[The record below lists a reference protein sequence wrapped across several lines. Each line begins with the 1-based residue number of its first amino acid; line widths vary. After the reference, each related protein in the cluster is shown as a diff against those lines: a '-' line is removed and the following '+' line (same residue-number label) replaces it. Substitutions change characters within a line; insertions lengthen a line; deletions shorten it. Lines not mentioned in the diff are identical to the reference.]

1 MVILIKDN
9 GKMMYIM
16 VKVNNFIMM
25 DRNFKELG
33 LMMRKM
39 VKVFLLIIWVLGLN
53 KYGQRVLKHQK
64 QLYDY

>member
-9 GKMMYIM
+9 GKMMYIT
-16 VKVNNFIMM
+16 VKVNKYIMM

-33 LMMRKM
+33 LMMRKIA
-39 VKVFLLIIWVLGLN
+39 KVFLLIIWVLGLN
-53 KYGQRVLKHQK
+53 KYGQRVLKYRK